1 MIFYN
6 FIKEN
11 YFIRKYILKVFS
23 LFSILNKLLYKNSEK
38 IFLYDSFNTSLI
50 DNTLGLL
57 LYLKEKNLDEKY
69 KIVCCVPNSK
79 EEYICGIKNKNIFS
93 GIFAYLT
100 SKYVFYSFGGMRI
113 KPSKKQ
119 IVVNLWHGI
128 PLKKVGKLN
137 SNDKTLQNE
146 QINDFTYVLVP
157 SEFFSN
163 IYKNAF
169 GCNDEQLLISEQ
181 PRNYFLFKKNNV
193 INKLGIKK
201 ENFNKVILWMPTFR
215 ISKDG
220 RFKDTDNKTETMLPL
235 LDTIDKINEFDNF
248 LAEHNIL
255 VVLKVHGYSVVPDFE
270 CKNIIVVTNE
280 MITAANIF
288 LYEFIKDFDALI
300 TDYSS
305 VYFDYLLLERPI
317 GFIVDDFNEYKNK
330 RGFTVEDPLS
340 IMPGEHITNYNELK
354 GFILSIEKNLD
365 KFIIDRKALSNKLQ
379 LKTFNDIKDLL
390 MTIGIRVE

>member
-1 MIFYN
+1 MFRI
-6 FIKEN
+6 IKEN
-11 YFIRKYILKVFS
+11 KLIRTIILFLLNCISFINEFLPKNKKQIL
-23 LFSILNKLLYKNSEK
+23 
-38 IFLYDSFNTSLI
+38 LYDSLNNTLT

-57 LYLKEKNLDEKY
+57 LYLKEKKLDEKY

-157 SEFFSN
+157 TEFFRE

-169 GCNDEQLLISEQ
+169 GCNYEQLLISEQ

-193 INKLGIKK
+193 INKLGIQK
-201 ENFNKVILWMPTFR
+201 ENYNKVILWMPTFR

-220 RFKDTDNKTETMLPL
+220 RFNDTDNKTETMLPL
-235 LDTIDKINEFDNF
+235 LDTVDKINEFDNF
-248 LAEHNIL
+248 LGEHNIL

-280 MITAANIF
+280 MLAADIF

-305 VYFDYLLLERPI
+305 VYFDYLLLDRPI

-330 RGFTVEDPLS
+330 RGFTVDDPLS
-340 IMPGEHITNYNELK
+340 IMPGEHITNYDELRN
-354 GFILSIEKNLD
+354 FILSVMVNTD
-365 KFIIDRKALSNKLQ
+365 KYFGVRQRTIKIIGMNEAIKLNKLM
-379 LKTFNDIKDLL
+379 KKINIT
-390 MTIGIRVE
+390 

>member
-1 MIFYN
+1 MFRI
-6 FIKEN
+6 IKEN
-11 YFIRKYILKVFS
+11 KLIRTIILFLLNCISFINEFLPKNKKQIL
-23 LFSILNKLLYKNSEK
+23 
-38 IFLYDSFNTSLI
+38 LYDSLNNTLT

-57 LYLKEKNLDEKY
+57 LYLKEKKLDEKY

-79 EEYICGIKNKNIFS
+79 EEYIYGIKNKNIFS

-113 KPSKKQ
+113 NPSKKQ

-157 SEFFSN
+157 TEFFRE

-215 ISKDG
+215 LSKDG

-280 MITAANIF
+280 MLAAADIF

-340 IMPGEHITNYNELK
+340 IMPGEHITNIDELK
-354 GFILSIEKNLD
+354 KFILSVIANTD
-365 KFIIDRKALSNKLQ
+365 KYFSIRKR
-379 LKTFNDIKDLL
+379 TIKI
-390 MTIGIRVE
+390 IGINKTIKLNTLMKKINIT

>member
-1 MIFYN
+1 MFRI
-6 FIKEN
+6 IKEN
-11 YFIRKYILKVFS
+11 KLIRTIILFLLNCISFINEFLPKNKKQIL
-23 LFSILNKLLYKNSEK
+23 
-38 IFLYDSFNTSLI
+38 LYDSLNNTLT

-57 LYLKEKNLDEKY
+57 LYFKEKKLDEKY

-157 SEFFSN
+157 TEFFRE

-193 INKLGIKK
+193 INKLGIQK
-201 ENFNKVILWMPTFR
+201 ENYNKVILWMPTFR

-220 RFKDTDNKTETMLPL
+220 RFNDTDNKTETMLPL
-235 LDTIDKINEFDNF
+235 LDTVDKINEFDNF
-248 LAEHNIL
+248 LGEHNIL

-280 MITAANIF
+280 MLAADIF

-305 VYFDYLLLERPI
+305 VYFDYLLLDRPI

-330 RGFTVEDPLS
+330 RGFTVDDPLS
-340 IMPGEHITNYNELK
+340 IMPGEHITNYDELIN
-354 GFILSIEKNLD
+354 FILSVMVNTD
-365 KFIIDRKALSNKLQ
+365 KYFGVRQRTIKIIGMNEAIKLNKLM
-379 LKTFNDIKDLL
+379 KKINIT
-390 MTIGIRVE
+390 

>member
-1 MIFYN
+1 MFRI
-6 FIKEN
+6 IKEN
-11 YFIRKYILKVFS
+11 KLIRTIILFLLNCISFINEFLPKNKKQIL
-23 LFSILNKLLYKNSEK
+23 
-38 IFLYDSFNTSLI
+38 LYDSLNNTLT

-57 LYLKEKNLDEKY
+57 LYLKEKKLDEKY

-157 SEFFSN
+157 TEFFRE

-193 INKLGIKK
+193 INKLGIQK
-201 ENFNKVILWMPTFR
+201 ENYNKVILWMPTFR

-220 RFKDTDNKTETMLPL
+220 RFNDTDNKTETMLPL
-235 LDTIDKINEFDNF
+235 LDTVDKINEFDNF
-248 LAEHNIL
+248 LGEHNIL

-280 MITAANIF
+280 MLAADIF

-305 VYFDYLLLERPI
+305 VYFDYLLLDRPI

-330 RGFTVEDPLS
+330 RGFTVDDPLS
-340 IMPGEHITNYNELK
+340 IMPGEHITNYDELIN
-354 GFILSIEKNLD
+354 FILSVMVNTD
-365 KFIIDRKALSNKLQ
+365 KYFGVRQRTIKIIGMNEAIKLNKLM
-379 LKTFNDIKDLL
+379 KKINIT
-390 MTIGIRVE
+390 

>member
-1 MIFYN
+1 MFRI
-6 FIKEN
+6 IKEN
-11 YFIRKYILKVFS
+11 KLIRTIILSLLNCISFINVFLPKNKKQIL
-23 LFSILNKLLYKNSEK
+23 
-38 IFLYDSFNTSLI
+38 LYDSLNNTLT

-57 LYLKEKNLDEKY
+57 LYLKEKELDEKY

-137 SNDKTLQNE
+137 SNDKTLKNE

-157 SEFFSN
+157 SEFFSE
-163 IYKNAF
+163 IYKNVF
-169 GCNDEQLLISEQ
+169 GCNGEQLLIGEQ

-193 INKLGIKK
+193 INKLGIQK
-201 ENFNKVILWMPTFR
+201 ENYNKVILWMPTFR

-235 LDTIDKINEFDNF
+235 LDTIDKINEFDDF
-248 LAEHNIL
+248 LAEHNIF

-280 MITAANIF
+280 MLTVADIF

-305 VYFDYLLLERPI
+305 VYFDYLLLDRPI
-317 GFIVDDFNEYKNK
+317 GFIIDDFDEYKKK
-330 RGFTVEDPLS
+330 RGFTVDDPLS
-340 IMPGEHITNYNELK
+340 IMPGEHITNYDELK
-354 GFILSIEKNLD
+354 DFILLVIANTD
-365 KFIIDRKALSNKLQ
+365 KYFSARQSTIKIIGINEAIKLNKLMN
-379 LKTFNDIKDLL
+379 KINIT
-390 MTIGIRVE
+390 

>member
-1 MIFYN
+1 MFRI
-6 FIKEN
+6 IKEN
-11 YFIRKYILKVFS
+11 KLIRTIILFLLNCISFINEFLPKNKKQIL
-23 LFSILNKLLYKNSEK
+23 
-38 IFLYDSFNTSLI
+38 LYDSLNNTLT

-57 LYLKEKNLDEKY
+57 LYLKEKKLDEKY
-69 KIVCCVPNSK
+69 KIICCVPNSK

-157 SEFFSN
+157 TEFFRE

-193 INKLGIKK
+193 INKLGIQK
-201 ENFNKVILWMPTFR
+201 ENYNKVILWMPTFR

-220 RFKDTDNKTETMLPL
+220 RFKDTDNNTETMLPL
-235 LDTIDKINEFDNF
+235 LDTIDKINEFNNF

-280 MITAANIF
+280 MLAAADIF

-305 VYFDYLLLERPI
+305 VYFDYLLLDRPI
-317 GFIVDDFNEYKNK
+317 GFIVDDFDEYKKK
-330 RGFTVEDPLS
+330 RGFTMDDPLS
-340 IMPGEHITNYNELK
+340 IMPGEHISNYDELK

-365 KFIIDRKALSNKLQ
+365 KFIIDRKELSKKLQ
-379 LKTFNDIKDLL
+379 LKTSNDIKDLL